1 MAIYTATFTAVAVT
15 AAQDVF
21 EITADTTT
29 RVKIREV
36 MLGQY
41 SDAGDAQAEL
51 LSILFIRG
59 YTVTGSGG
67 STVTPSNISGH
78 TGALAAVSV
87 VKANNTTVANTG
99 TVKTLRAE
107 AWNVQTPYIYA
118 PEEDEYLIL
127 EAGQRLVI
135 RLTVPADSLT
145 VNGTLTF
152 EEIGQGGF

>member
-1 MAIYTATFTAVAVT
+1 MAIHTATFTAVAVT
-15 AAQDVF
+15 AAQDAF

-51 LSILFIRG
+51 LSVLFIRG
-59 YTVTGSGG
+59 NTVTGSGG
-67 STVTPSNISGH
+67 STVTPANISGH
-78 TGALAAVSV
+78 TGALSAVSV
-87 VKANNTTVANTG
+87 VKANNTTVATSG
-99 TVKTLRAE
+99 TTKTLRAE

-127 EAGQRLVI
+127 EAGQRLCI
-135 RLTVPADSLT
+135 RLTAPADSLT
-145 VNGTLTF
+145 MNGTMTF
-152 EEIGQGGF
+152 EEYGQGG